1 MDELI
6 TRISDK
12 VGIDADTAQ
21 TAVTMMLGFLQKEG
35 DDTAVA
41 KMMAAIPG
49 ADNLEAATPGGLL
62 SKLPGGGVM
71 GLGQALMGQG
81 LGMGEITGVAK
92 ETISFAKE
100 KAGDDVVDD
109 VVNSISGLSQFV

>member
-6 TRISDK
+6 ARISDN
-12 VGIDADTAQ
+12 VGIDAATAQ

-35 DDTAVA
+35 DDAAVA

-49 ADNLEAATPGGLL
+49 TENIEASAPGGLL
-62 SKLPGGGVM
+62 SALPGGGVM